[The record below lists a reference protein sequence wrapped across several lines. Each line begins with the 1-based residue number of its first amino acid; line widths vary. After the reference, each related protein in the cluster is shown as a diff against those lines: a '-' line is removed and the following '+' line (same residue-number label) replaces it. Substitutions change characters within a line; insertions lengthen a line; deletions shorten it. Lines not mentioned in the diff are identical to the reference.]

1 MTPSWLID
9 AGPLIAL
16 IRRADRDHQVC
27 VDAAARLRG
36 PLVTTWPALTE
47 AVHVLGAQREQDA
60 VLEMVE
66 RGAVAIAPLDR
77 ADIPRVRQLMRKY
90 ASQPMD
96 LADATLVRVAERD
109 GLHQIFTLDSDFG
122 VYRIA
127 RGRPLTIVP

>member
-1 MTPSWLID
+1 MAPWLID

-16 IRRADRDHQVC
+16 IRKADRDHQVC
-27 VDAAARLRG
+27 RGAAARLKG

-60 VLEMVE
+60 VLEMIE

-96 LADATLVRVAERD
+96 LADATLVRVAERE
-109 GLHQIFTLDSDFG
+109 GFHQIFTLDGDFR
-122 VYRIA
+122 VYHIG
-127 RGRPLTIVP
+127 RGRSFAIIP